1 MDHFTVNN
9 TTGYTQNDLNIM
21 NRLLE
26 YKVFDGMCGTVID
39 YIAKQV
45 KIEYDREINK
55 LEEMKWNT
63 KLNLKILKILL

>member
-1 MDHFTVNN
+1 MEHFTINN
-9 TTGYTQNDLNIM
+9 TAGYTQKELNIM

-26 YKVFDGMCGTVID
+26 YKVFNGMCGVVID
-39 YIAKQV
+39 YIAKHV
-45 KIEYDREINK
+45 KIEYDKEINK

>member
-26 YKVFDGMCGTVID
+26 YKVFDGMCGAVID
-39 YIAKQV
+39 YIAKHV
-45 KIEYDREINK
+45 KIEYDRETNK
-55 LEEMKWNT
+55 LEET
-63 KLNLKILKILL
+63 K

>member
-1 MDHFTVNN
+1 MEQFRMDN

-55 LEEMKWNT
+55 LEET
-63 KLNLKILKILL
+63 K

>member
-1 MDHFTVNN
+1 MEQFRMDN
-9 TTGYTQNDLNIM
+9 TKGYTQNDLNIM

-55 LEEMKWNT
+55 LGET
-63 KLNLKILKILL
+63 K

>member
-1 MDHFTVNN
+1 MEQFRMDN

-39 YIAKQV
+39 YIAKHV
-45 KIEYDREINK
+45 KIEYDRETNK
-55 LEEMKWNT
+55 LEET
-63 KLNLKILKILL
+63 K

>member
-1 MDHFTVNN
+1 MEQFRMDN

-26 YKVFDGMCGTVID
+26 YKVFNGMCGVVID
-39 YIAKQV
+39 YIAKHV

-55 LEEMKWNT
+55 LEET
-63 KLNLKILKILL
+63 K